1 MKKLIALFLF
11 IAMLFS
17 LASCGEPAPEPPAT
31 DDTPKDEGFEQGYLF
46 CHEAELCNPWEFTYS
61 ERQYDIIAYR
71 SEVKSFDRSTSE
83 DIELEISYGTFSDAL
98 KPYVT
103 QRLYIPSFP
112 PEATTSES
120 LNVAVATAITCAEFR
135 RRSIK
140 I

>member
-1 MKKLIALFLF
+1 MTLSALFDIPRVPEVCFCFVGYSFIAKGEIMKKLIALFLF

-71 SEVKSFDRSTSE
+71 SKVKSFDRSTLE
-83 DIELEISYGTFSDAL
+83 DIELEISYGTFPML
-98 KPYVT
+98 
-103 QRLYIPSFP
+103 
-112 PEATTSES
+112 
-120 LNVAVATAITCAEFR
+120 
-135 RRSIK
+135 
-140 I
+140 